1 VFDLY
6 LNVSE
11 AIHKEFAALMRQLF
25 DAKIDKMKDELVIVK
40 EDAAL
45 QGLGKSLAGKAT
57 AAPSDG
63 VDVPMGDAGAEP
75 AAAPPSDTEVKG
87 DADDASTP
95 AEFKVG
101 DVVKTL
107 VGPHKG
113 QEHDVTK
120 VYPDGRMDLKPKG
133 LEGTAVKYRNGGTV
147 AKPDQV
153 VLAESIL
160 RGSKTLL
167 RTITID
173 LTEAAAKDGI
183 MPLSYRP
190 AKGHKIEAYGR
201 KGMKNTMWRKFFKDS
216 DAMSKWCEDNDATV
230 EGSRDLDKDELK

>member
-1 VFDLY
+1 
-6 LNVSE
+6 
-11 AIHKEFAALMRQLF
+11 MRQLF
-25 DAKIDKMKDELVIVK
+25 DAKIDKIKDELVIVK

-45 QGLGKSLAGKAT
+45 QGLGKSLAGKAL
-57 AAPSDG
+57 AASSDG

-120 VYPDGRMDLKPKG
+120 VYPDGRIDLKPKG
-133 LEGTAVKYRNGGTV
+133 LEGSAVKYRNGGVT

-153 VLAESIL
+153 VLAESIV
-160 RGSKTLL
+160 RGTKSLL
-167 RTITID
+167 RTIVID
-173 LTEAAAKDGI
+173 LSEAAAKDGI

-216 DAMSKWCEDNDATV
+216 DAMSKWCDDNDATV